1 MSSETHHSVL
11 RSLFSASEVLFEQLG
26 ACSGQPLRSRYSD
39 TLKTLSAC
47 SSTGPSAEDFRV
59 PAAVGPCFRIGPPS
73 SIHRSPPG
81 HYLSVR
87 SAQYRT
93 PDGWT
98 GGRVI
103 HSRLTQRSSLG
114 RRCWPALMAAGGAR
128 SPRPGSQLAAGTRP
142 EPRSPTVDTDA
153 SGGINRRPTP
163 RGDSAGTGVTS

>member
-114 RRCWPALMAAGGAR
+114 RRCWPALMAAGGALSASR
-128 SPRPGSQLAAGTRP
+128 EPAGRRHAPRAALSHRRHRRERRDQST
-142 EPRSPTVDTDA
+142 SDA
-153 SGGINRRPTP
+153 AR
-163 RGDSAGTGVTS
+163 